1 MLSDPDPKKKKGRNK
16 KKKEIKQSFDS
27 IYHQSDHRSFF
38 FFLFFFPVVYKFVSI
53 CNGTRGDSCAYTRWK
68 MDDAP
73 RILFVPPVTII
84 REWQAETRRYPSN
97 RLRSQ
102 PFSSN
107 APFALR
113 ATTLPKLNQEIPFAF
128 RLAYGVSH
136 RGKWKQ
142 EEDRTTAEPGK
153 KFRSSSKKSP
163 LLSGL
168 LYLFNS
174 VWDVSAICAATMTR
188 EKERRI
194 CSFHFF
200 FFLEKYG

>member
-1 MLSDPDPKKKKGRNK
+1 MERVETRVRIRGGKWTTRLAFF
-16 KKKEIKQSFDS
+16 SFHPS
-27 IYHQSDHRSFF
+27 R
-38 FFLFFFPVVYKFVSI
+38 LFVS
-53 CNGTRGDSCAYTRWK
+53 GKLSG
-68 MDDAP
+68 
-73 RILFVPPVTII
+73 
-84 REWQAETRRYPSN
+84 ETRRYPSN

-194 CSFHFF
+194 CSFQF
-200 FFLEKYG
+200 FFLEIYG